1 MANKN
6 NAKYDF
12 LFTEEEKKQ
21 IKQEY
26 LDGQSIRDLCAK
38 YNIKCKEWV
47 RCKLLKGIARST
59 SESGKIAHKNKSESF
74 KLSEE
79 AKAKIRA
86 ARLKFMKEHP
96 EQTAWRRSKKNT
108 SYPEKCFIKYLEDRG
123 IDKKYEI
130 EREKS
135 FFPYFADFAFNEI
148 KLVVEIDGSQHE
160 SDEDRVERD
169 IKKDELIQSLGWKV
183 IRYTEDVV
191 KHDWNLIDD
200 TLKLENYQKIESGT
214 RYGIFKNVGKYNK
227 KLTNEVTYK
236 NKHKKNTI
244 KKEYFLNGQ
253 TKAQYD
259 GHFKERRCIW
269 PTKDELFELIKKHP
283 FTTLAKKFG
292 VSDKA
297 ITKWC
302 KHYGLPYRKKD
313 IKEIIVRTDS

>member
-1 MANKN
+1 MTNKN

-21 IKQEY
+21 IRQEY

-47 RCKLLKGIARST
+47 RCKLLKGITRNA

-86 ARLKFMKEHP
+86 ARLKFMEEHP
-96 EQTAWRRSKKNT
+96 EQTAWRCSKNNT

-160 SDEDRVERD
+160 SDKERVERD
-169 IKKDELIQSLGWKV
+169 KKKDELIQSLGWKV

-191 KHDWNLIDD
+191 KHDWNLIDE
-200 TLKLENYQKIESGT
+200 TLNLDDYQKIESCA
-214 RYGIFKNVGKYNK
+214 RYGIFRN
-227 KLTNEVTYK
+227 
-236 NKHKKNTI
+236 
-244 KKEYFLNGQ
+244 KKEYVKKERLFNGQ

-269 PTKDELFELIKKHP
+269 PTKDELFELIKKYP

-302 KHYGLPYRKKD
+302 KYYGLPYRKKD
-313 IKEIIVRTDS
+313 IKELIVKDYSR